1 MSPAA
6 LRSAADDPSIQR
18 RFFANS
24 GRFLPKAVQGRK
36 GPGRTEGKKEVPT
49 LGFVATSTLEDPRHV
64 APQRPGLRGISTLA
78 PRAGF
83 LYLWTQWTHTDFPG
97 QQ

>member
-1 MSPAA
+1 M
-6 LRSAADDPSIQR
+6 
-18 RFFANS
+18 
-24 GRFLPKAVQGRK
+24 
-36 GPGRTEGKKEVPT
+36 EVPT

-83 LYLWTQWTHTDFPG
+83 LYLWTQWTHTDFHG